1 MSLVDEGRYSAACS
15 SKKIENA
22 FSIRTGISHRS
33 GMTAPRFQV
42 KGNHY
47 NRKKLN
53 RLYRQQ
59 PEGRRRFK
67 QVTDRNPIGASKI
80 GGTACNR
87 QVNEGCKDFHSAIAS
102 SGNLR

>member
-15 SKKIENA
+15 PKKIENT
-22 FSIRTGISHRS
+22 FSTEDRDQPSL
-33 GMTAPRFQV
+33 GMTAPRL
-42 KGNHY
+42 GNHY

-87 QVNEGCKDFHSAIAS
+87 QVNEGCKHFHSAIAS